1 MRRTNFMSNINVD
14 GNGYMLNVIQRIYKT
29 KRYKVKTEEG
39 EEEYEQHKFV
49 KEVRVKRWFLKDSI
63 TAVEEYYGS
72 NNKPAKRRCI
82 IYDRYTGKDFPVAHS
97 MSDIIELFNVK
108 SNKVGYGS
116 SI

>member
-1 MRRTNFMSNINVD
+1 
-14 GNGYMLNVIQRIYKT
+14 MLFKEFIRLRGIRLRQRKGR
-29 KRYKVKTEEG
+29 KNMN
-39 EEEYEQHKFV
+39 
-49 KEVRVKRWFLKDSI
+49 SI